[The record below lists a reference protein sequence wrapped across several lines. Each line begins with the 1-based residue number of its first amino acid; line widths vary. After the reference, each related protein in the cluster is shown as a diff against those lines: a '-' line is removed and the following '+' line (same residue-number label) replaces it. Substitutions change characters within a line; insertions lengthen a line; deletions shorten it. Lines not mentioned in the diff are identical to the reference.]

1 MHTVNDKKRI
11 HLPTPDD
18 MIGDFLGKG
27 VRWVVMGLLFLV
39 VMFPMYWL
47 VTNSI
52 KPEAD
57 YLARPPLLVPSR
69 VTFENYVSIFSQGEV
84 VRGLYNTVSVAVVST
99 LLSVLFGNL
108 AAYALVKGA
117 LGKIRHVFAFWFLV
131 QKMYPAIA
139 MAIPIYMA
147 MRNLRLID
155 TQLALIIVNTSFSLP
170 LVIWLMMGFFQ
181 EIPPAIEESGRIDG
195 ASMTQR
201 FFLLTMPI
209 AKTGVIASSI
219 LTFVNVWNEFLF
231 AVILTVRNAKTLPVI
246 ISSYITDR
254 GLDWGPMTAIGVTI
268 ILPVLLLVWALQKD
282 FINGLVMGS
291 VKG

>member
-1 MHTVNDKKRI
+1 MQYSKRKPAR
-11 HLPTPDD
+11 LPTADS
-18 MIGDFLGKG
+18 MLENFLGKTLKWI
-27 VRWVVMGLLFLV
+27 VLVLLFLV
-39 VMFPMYWL
+39 VAFPLYWL

-57 YLARPPLLVPSR
+57 YLARPPLLVPLR
-69 VTFENYVSIFSQGEV
+69 VTLDNYRSIFSHKEV
-84 VRGLYNTVSVAVVST
+84 LRGLYNTSLVAVVST
-99 LLSVLFGNL
+99 ALAVLFGDL
-108 AAYALVKGA
+108 AAYALVKGRMGR
-117 LGKIRHVFAFWFLV
+117 LRHVFAFWFLV

-147 MRNLRLID
+147 MRNLHLID
-155 TQLALIIVNTSFSLP
+155 NPWALIIVNTSFSLP

-181 EIPPAIEESGRIDG
+181 EIPAAIEESGRIDG

-201 FFLLTMPI
+201 FVHLTLPI
-209 AKTGVIASSI
+209 AKTGIIASAI

-231 AVILTVRNAKTLPVI
+231 AVILTVRNAKTLPVV

-254 GLDWGPMTAIGVTI
+254 GLDWGPMTATAATI
-268 ILPVLLLVWALQKD
+268 IAPVLLLVWLLQKD

>member
-1 MHTVNDKKRI
+1 MHTVNDKKRNR
-11 HLPTPDD
+11 LPTPDD

-27 VRWVVMGLLFLV
+27 ARWIVMGLLFLV
-39 VMFPMYWL
+39 VMFPLYWL

-57 YLARPPLLVPSR
+57 YLARPPLLIPSR
-69 VTFENYVSIFSQGEV
+69 VTFENYAAIFSQGEV
-84 VRGLYNTVSVAVVST
+84 VRGLYNTASVAVVST
-99 LLSVLFGNL
+99 ILSVLFGNL
-108 AAYALVKGA
+108 AAYALVKGM

-155 TQLALIIVNTSFSLP
+155 TPLALMIVNTSFSLP

-195 ASMTQR
+195 ASMAQR
-201 FFLLTMPI
+201 FFFLTMPI
-209 AKTGVIASSI
+209 SKTGVIAAAI

-231 AVILTVRNAKTLPVI
+231 AIILTVRNAKTLPVI

-254 GLDWGPMTAIGVTI
+254 GLEWGPMTAIGVTI